1 MQSRETAHTEISE
14 TLYLNLQKIFRCLS
28 FGRSLKAKAPTLSVT
43 QMRIL
48 SFFNEQD
55 VVYISEISRVLDMSI
70 QSVNN
75 MVHRLEVLGYVERSK
90 NSRDKRVSDIRLTA
104 KGRAGF
110 QAFRNEQFEVIGE
123 ILSGIEPDEQKLLA
137 ATVET
142 TARIFEKAAIK
153 KDIDKA

>member
-1 MQSRETAHTEISE
+1 
-14 TLYLNLQKIFRCLS
+14 
-28 FGRSLKAKAPTLSVT
+28 
-43 QMRIL
+43 
-48 SFFNEQD
+48 
-55 VVYISEISRVLDMSI
+55 
-70 QSVNN
+70 

-90 NSRDKRVSDIRLTA
+90 NSSDKRVSDIRLTA

-123 ILSGIEPDEQKLLA
+123 ILSRIEPEEQKLLS

-142 TARIFEKAAIK
+142 TALIFEKAVTK